1 MRFVGPLLIIIII
14 AAVILVPQIFFKVDE
29 TETAIVT
36 RFGEI
41 IGSSK
46 NNPGL
51 HLKTPFIDTVT
62 YFDKRLLVFD
72 APPDSLLTKDKKNL
86 EIDVYARGRITKPKI
101 FYATLRTEISG
112 YNRVVDIVSSELR
125 REIANDEQSEIISI
139 SREAIMNRV
148 RDAVAPKLLEFGIEL
163 IDVRIKRA
171 DFPDAVADSV
181 HNRMIAERQR
191 IANRERA
198 EGAEYDLERR
208 ANADRTA
215 VEIRTA
221 AQRDAEIIRGCAEA
235 ESIKIYALALEQDP
249 EFYSFQRSLEAY
261 KEYLKS
267 NTTII
272 GSSADLGEMFAKI
285 RIGVNDASQI
295 TQGTEKA
302 DSSSLSSTSNTEN
315 GIGPCQEVDIRRAG
329 QKLIAEKLDINN
341 DIDVKLVSIE
351 SREWKDSNMGCKID
365 SSEEPVEIQIE
376 GFLAI
381 FEYEG
386 NTYEIHTN
394 FDASLIIECV
404 K

>member
-14 AAVILVPQIFFKVDE
+14 AVFILGPQTFFKVDE

-41 IGSSK
+41 IGGSK
-46 NNPGL
+46 MSPGL
-51 HLKTPFIDTVT
+51 YMKTPFIDSVT

-86 EIDVYARGRITKPKI
+86 EIDVYARGKITDPKI
-101 FYATLRTEISG
+101 FYATLRTEVSG
-112 YNRVVDIVSSELR
+112 SNRVVDIVSSELR

-148 RDAVAPKLLEFGIEL
+148 RDAVAPKLVEFGIEL

-181 HNRMIAERQR
+181 HKRMIAERER

-215 VEIRTA
+215 IEIRTA
-221 AQRDAEIIRGCAEA
+221 AQRDAEIIKGCAEA
-235 ESIKIYALALEQDP
+235 DSIKIYAGALEEDP

-261 KEYLKS
+261 KEYLAS

-272 GSSADLGEMFAKI
+272 GSSTDLGELFAKI
-285 RIGVNDASQI
+285 RIGVNDASRI
-295 TQGTEKA
+295 DINYT
-302 DSSSLSSTSNTEN
+302 SSIIERSDTGVSSCE
-315 GIGPCQEVDIRRAG
+315 EVDVRRAG
-329 QKLIAEKLDINN
+329 QKLISEKLDINN
-341 DIDVKLVSIE
+341 DIDVKLVSIDPKQ
-351 SREWKDSNMGCKID
+351 WNDSSMGCKVD
-365 SSEEPVEIQIE
+365 SSEEPVVVKIN
-376 GFLAI
+376 GFVAF
-381 FEYEG
+381 FEYDGDTFEV
-386 NTYEIHTN
+386 HTN
-394 FDASLIIECV
+394 EDATMVVECLE
-404 K
+404 

>member
-14 AAVILVPQIFFKVDE
+14 AASILVPQTFFKVDE

-46 NNPGL
+46 MSPGL
-51 HLKTPFIDTVT
+51 YMKTPFIDSVT

-86 EIDVYARGRITKPKI
+86 EIDVYARGKITDPKI
-101 FYATLRTEISG
+101 FYATLRTEVSG

-148 RDAVAPKLLEFGIEL
+148 RDAVTPKLKEFGIEL

-181 HNRMIAERQR
+181 HKRMIAERER

-215 VEIRTA
+215 IEIRTA
-221 AQRDAEIIRGCAEA
+221 AQRDAEIIKGCAEA
-235 ESIKIYALALEQDP
+235 DSIKIYAGALEEDP

-261 KEYLKS
+261 KEYLAS

-272 GSSADLGEMFAKI
+272 GSSTDLGELFAKI
-285 RIGVNDASQI
+285 RIGVNDASRI
-295 TQGTEKA
+295 
-302 DSSSLSSTSNTEN
+302 DINYVSSNIELPATGVSSCE
-315 GIGPCQEVDIRRAG
+315 EVDVRRAG
-329 QKLIAEKLDINN
+329 QKLISEKLDINN
-341 DIDVKLVSIE
+341 DIDVKLVSI
-351 SREWKDSNMGCKID
+351 DSKQWNDSSMGCKVD
-365 SSEEPVEIQIE
+365 SSEEPVVVKIN
-376 GFLAI
+376 GFVAF
-381 FEYEG
+381 FEYDG
-386 NTYEIHTN
+386 DTFEIHTN
-394 FDASLIIECV
+394 EDATMVVECLE
-404 K
+404 

>member
-14 AAVILVPQIFFKVDE
+14 AVVILGPQTFYKVDE

-46 NNPGL
+46 SVPGL
-51 HLKTPFIDTVT
+51 HIKTPFIDSVT

-86 EIDVYARGRITKPKI
+86 EIDVYARGKIIDPKI
-101 FYATLRTEISG
+101 FYATLRTETSG

-139 SREAIMNRV
+139 SREIIMNRV
-148 RDAVAPKLLEFGIEL
+148 RDAVAPKLMEFGIEL
-163 IDVRIKRA
+163 VDVRIKRA

-181 HNRMIAERQR
+181 HKRMIAERER

-215 VEIRTA
+215 IEIRTA
-221 AQRDAEIIRGCAEA
+221 AQRDAEIIKGCAEA
-235 ESIKIYALALEQDP
+235 ESIKIYASALAQDP

-261 KEYLKS
+261 KEYLDS

-272 GSSADLGEMFAKI
+272 GSSTDLGELFAKI
-285 RIGVNDASQI
+285 RIGVNDASRI
-295 TQGTEKA
+295 DTNNIDT
-302 DSSSLSSTSNTEN
+302 SSLSDESSLEN
-315 GIGPCQEVDIRRAG
+315 DIGPCLEVNVRRAG
-329 QKLIAEKLDINN
+329 QKVISEKLDINN
-341 DIDVKLVSIE
+341 DIDIKLVGLE
-351 SREWKDSNMGCKID
+351 SKEWKDSSMGCKVD
-365 SSEEPVEIQIE
+365 SSEEVVDMKIK
-376 GFLAI
+376 GFSAL
-381 FEYEG
+381 FEYMGETFQI
-386 NTYEIHTN
+386 NTN
-394 FDASLIIECV
+394 SDATMVVECL

>member
-14 AAVILVPQIFFKVDE
+14 AVFILGPQTFFKVDE

-41 IGSSK
+41 IGESK
-46 NNPGL
+46 MSPGL
-51 HLKTPFIDTVT
+51 YMKTPFIDSVT

-86 EIDVYARGRITKPKI
+86 EIDVYARGKITDPKI
-101 FYATLRTEISG
+101 FYATLRTEVSG

-148 RDAVAPKLLEFGIEL
+148 RDAVAPKLVEFGIEL

-181 HNRMIAERQR
+181 HKRMIAERER

-215 VEIRTA
+215 IEIRTA
-221 AQRDAEIIRGCAEA
+221 AQRDAEIIKGCAEA
-235 ESIKIYALALEQDP
+235 DSIKIYAGALEEDP

-261 KEYLKS
+261 KEYLAS

-272 GSSADLGEMFAKI
+272 GSSTDLGELFAKI
-285 RIGVNDASQI
+285 RIGVNDASRI
-295 TQGTEKA
+295 
-302 DSSSLSSTSNTEN
+302 DINYVSSNIELPATGVSSCE
-315 GIGPCQEVDIRRAG
+315 EVDVRRAG
-329 QKLIAEKLDINN
+329 QKLISEKIDINN
-341 DIDVKLVSIE
+341 DIDVRLVSIE
-351 SREWKDSNMGCKID
+351 PKQWNDSSMGCKVD
-365 SSEEPVEIQIE
+365 SSEEPVVVKIN
-376 GFLAI
+376 GFVAI

-386 NTYEIHTN
+386 DTFEVHTN
-394 FDASLIIECV
+394 EDATMVVECLE
-404 K
+404 

>member
-14 AAVILVPQIFFKVDE
+14 AVFILGPQTFFKVDE

-46 NNPGL
+46 MSPGL
-51 HLKTPFIDTVT
+51 YMKTPFIDSVT

-86 EIDVYARGRITKPKI
+86 EIDVYARGKITDPKV
-101 FYATLRTEISG
+101 FYSTLRTEVSG

-148 RDAVAPKLLEFGIEL
+148 RDAVAPKLQEFGIEL
-163 IDVRIKRA
+163 VDVRIKRA

-181 HNRMIAERQR
+181 HKRMIAERER

-215 VEIRTA
+215 IEIRTA
-221 AQRDAEIIRGCAEA
+221 AQRDAEIIKGCAEA
-235 ESIKIYALALEQDP
+235 DSIKIYAGALEEDP

-261 KEYLKS
+261 KEYLAS

-272 GSSADLGEMFAKI
+272 GSSTDLGELFAKI
-285 RIGVNDASQI
+285 RIGVNDASRI
-295 TQGTEKA
+295 
-302 DSSSLSSTSNTEN
+302 DINYVSSNIELPATGVSSCE
-315 GIGPCQEVDIRRAG
+315 EVDVRRAG
-329 QKLIAEKLDINN
+329 QKLISEKLDINN
-341 DIDVKLVSIE
+341 DIDVKLVSI
-351 SREWKDSNMGCKID
+351 DSKQWNDSSMGCKVD
-365 SSEEPVEIQIE
+365 SSEEPVVVKIN
-376 GFLAI
+376 GFVAF
-381 FEYEG
+381 FEYDG
-386 NTYEIHTN
+386 DTFEIHTN
-394 FDASLIIECV
+394 EDATMVVECLE
-404 K
+404 

>member
-14 AAVILVPQIFFKVDE
+14 AVFILGPQTFFKVDE

-46 NNPGL
+46 MSPGL
-51 HLKTPFIDTVT
+51 YMKTPFIDSVT

-86 EIDVYARGRITKPKI
+86 EIDVYARGKITDPKI
-101 FYATLRTEISG
+101 FYATLRTEVSG
-112 YNRVVDIVSSELR
+112 SNRVVDIVSSELR

-139 SREAIMNRV
+139 SRETIMNRV
-148 RDAVAPKLLEFGIEL
+148 RDAVTPKLKEFGIEL

-181 HNRMIAERQR
+181 HKRMIAERER

-215 VEIRTA
+215 IEIRTA
-221 AQRDAEIIRGCAEA
+221 AQRDAEIIKGCAEA
-235 ESIKIYALALEQDP
+235 DSIKIYAGALEEDP

-261 KEYLKS
+261 KEYLAS

-272 GSSADLGEMFAKI
+272 GSSTDLGELFAKI
-285 RIGVNDASQI
+285 RIGVNDASRI
-295 TQGTEKA
+295 DINYT
-302 DSSSLSSTSNTEN
+302 SSIIVRSDTGVSSCE
-315 GIGPCQEVDIRRAG
+315 EVDVRRAG
-329 QKLIAEKLDINN
+329 QKLISEKLDINN
-341 DIDVKLVSIE
+341 DIDVKLVSIDPKQ
-351 SREWKDSNMGCKID
+351 WNDSSMGCKVD
-365 SSEEPVEIQIE
+365 SSEEPVVVKIN
-376 GFLAI
+376 GFVAF
-381 FEYEG
+381 FEYDGDTFEV
-386 NTYEIHTN
+386 HTN
-394 FDASLIIECV
+394 EDATMVVECLE
-404 K
+404 

>member
-14 AAVILVPQIFFKVDE
+14 AASILVPQTFFKVDE

-46 NNPGL
+46 MSPGL
-51 HLKTPFIDTVT
+51 YMKTPFIDSVT

-86 EIDVYARGRITKPKI
+86 EIDVYARGKITDPKI
-101 FYATLRTEISG
+101 FYATLRTEVSG

-148 RDAVAPKLLEFGIEL
+148 RDAVTPKLMEFGIQL
-163 IDVRIKRA
+163 VDVRIKRA

-181 HNRMIAERQR
+181 HKRMIAERER

-215 VEIRTA
+215 IEIRTA
-221 AQRDAEIIRGCAEA
+221 AQRDAEIIKGCAEA
-235 ESIKIYALALEQDP
+235 DSIKIYAGALEEDP

-261 KEYLKS
+261 KEYLAS

-272 GSSADLGEMFAKI
+272 GSSTDLGELFAKI
-285 RIGVNDASQI
+285 RIGVNDASRI
-295 TQGTEKA
+295 
-302 DSSSLSSTSNTEN
+302 DINYVSSNIELPATGVSSCE
-315 GIGPCQEVDIRRAG
+315 EVDVRRAG
-329 QKLIAEKLDINN
+329 QKLISEKLDINN
-341 DIDVKLVSIE
+341 DIDVKLVSIDPKQ
-351 SREWKDSNMGCKID
+351 WNDSSMGCKVD
-365 SSEEPVEIQIE
+365 SSEEPVVVKIN
-376 GFLAI
+376 GFVAF

-386 NTYEIHTN
+386 DTFEVHTN
-394 FDASLIIECV
+394 EDATMVVECLE
-404 K
+404 

>member
-14 AAVILVPQIFFKVDE
+14 AASILVPQTFFKVDE

-46 NNPGL
+46 MSPGL
-51 HLKTPFIDTVT
+51 YMKTPFIDSVT

-86 EIDVYARGRITKPKI
+86 EIDVYARGKITDPKI
-101 FYATLRTEISG
+101 FYATLRTEVSG

-148 RDAVAPKLLEFGIEL
+148 RDAVAPKLVEFGIEL

-181 HNRMIAERQR
+181 HKRMIAERER

-215 VEIRTA
+215 IEIRTA
-221 AQRDAEIIRGCAEA
+221 AQRDAEIIKGCAEA
-235 ESIKIYALALEQDP
+235 DSIKIYAGALEEDP

-261 KEYLKS
+261 KEYLAS

-272 GSSADLGEMFAKI
+272 GSSTDLGELFAKI
-285 RIGVNDASQI
+285 RIGVNDASRI
-295 TQGTEKA
+295 DINYT
-302 DSSSLSSTSNTEN
+302 SSIIDRSDTGVSSCE
-315 GIGPCQEVDIRRAG
+315 EVDVRRAG
-329 QKLIAEKLDINN
+329 QKLISEKLDINN
-341 DIDVKLVSIE
+341 DIDVKMVSIDTKQ
-351 SREWKDSNMGCKID
+351 WNDSSMGCKVD
-365 SSEEPVEIQIE
+365 SSEEPVVVKIN
-376 GFLAI
+376 GFVAF
-381 FEYEG
+381 FEYDG
-386 NTYEIHTN
+386 DTFEIHTN
-394 FDASLIIECV
+394 EDATMVVECLE
-404 K
+404 

>member
-14 AAVILVPQIFFKVDE
+14 AVFILGPQTFFEVDE

-41 IGSSK
+41 IGGSK
-46 NNPGL
+46 MSPGL
-51 HLKTPFIDTVT
+51 YMKTPFIDSVT

-86 EIDVYARGRITKPKI
+86 EIDVYARGKITDPKI
-101 FYATLRTEISG
+101 FYATLRTEVSG

-148 RDAVAPKLLEFGIEL
+148 RDAVAPKLDEFGIEL

-181 HNRMIAERQR
+181 HKRMIAERER

-215 VEIRTA
+215 IEIRTA
-221 AQRDAEIIRGCAEA
+221 AQRDAEIIKGCAEA
-235 ESIKIYALALEQDP
+235 DSIKIYAGALEEDP

-261 KEYLKS
+261 KEYLAS

-272 GSSADLGEMFAKI
+272 GSSTDLGELFAKI
-285 RIGVNDASQI
+285 RIGVNDASRI
-295 TQGTEKA
+295 DTDYT
-302 DSSSLSSTSNTEN
+302 SSIIERPDTGVSSCE
-315 GIGPCQEVDIRRAG
+315 EVDVRRAG
-329 QKLIAEKLDINN
+329 QKLISEKLDINN
-341 DIDVKLVSIE
+341 DIGVKLVSIDPKQ
-351 SREWKDSNMGCKID
+351 WNDSSMGCKVD
-365 SSEEPVEIQIE
+365 SSEEPVVVKIN
-376 GFLAI
+376 GFVAF
-381 FEYEG
+381 FEYDG
-386 NTYEIHTN
+386 DTFEIHTN
-394 FDASLIIECV
+394 EDATMVVECLE
-404 K
+404 

>member
-14 AAVILVPQIFFKVDE
+14 AASILVPQTFFKVDE

-46 NNPGL
+46 MSPGL
-51 HLKTPFIDTVT
+51 YMKTPFIDSVT

-86 EIDVYARGRITKPKI
+86 EIDVYARGKITDPKV
-101 FYATLRTEISG
+101 FYATLRTEVSG

-148 RDAVAPKLLEFGIEL
+148 RDAVTPKLKEFGIEL

-181 HNRMIAERQR
+181 HKRMIAERER

-215 VEIRTA
+215 IEIRTA
-221 AQRDAEIIRGCAEA
+221 AQRDAEIIKGCAEA
-235 ESIKIYALALEQDP
+235 DSIKIYAGALEEDP

-261 KEYLKS
+261 KEYLAS

-272 GSSADLGEMFAKI
+272 GSSTDLGELFAKI
-285 RIGVNDASQI
+285 RIGVNDASRI
-295 TQGTEKA
+295 
-302 DSSSLSSTSNTEN
+302 DINYNSSIIERPDTGVSSCE
-315 GIGPCQEVDIRRAG
+315 EVDVRRAG
-329 QKLIAEKLDINN
+329 QKLISEKLDINN
-341 DIDVKLVSIE
+341 DIDVKLVSIDTKQ
-351 SREWKDSNMGCKID
+351 WNDSSMGCKVD
-365 SSEEPVEIQIE
+365 SSEEPVVVKIN
-376 GFLAI
+376 GFVAF

-386 NTYEIHTN
+386 DTFEVHTN
-394 FDASLIIECV
+394 EDATMVVECLE
-404 K
+404 

>member
-14 AAVILVPQIFFKVDE
+14 AVFILGPQTFFKVDE

-46 NNPGL
+46 MSPGL
-51 HLKTPFIDTVT
+51 YMKTPFIDSVT

-86 EIDVYARGRITKPKI
+86 EIDVYARGKITNPKV
-101 FYATLRTEISG
+101 FYSTLRTEVSG

-148 RDAVAPKLLEFGIEL
+148 RDAVVPKLQEFGIEL

-181 HNRMIAERQR
+181 HKRMIAERER

-215 VEIRTA
+215 IEIRTA
-221 AQRDAEIIRGCAEA
+221 AQRDAEIIKGCAEA
-235 ESIKIYALALEQDP
+235 DSIKIYAGALEEDP

-261 KEYLKS
+261 KEYLAS

-272 GSSADLGEMFAKI
+272 GSSTDLGELFAKI
-285 RIGVNDASQI
+285 RIGVNDASRI
-295 TQGTEKA
+295 DINYT
-302 DSSSLSSTSNTEN
+302 SSIIDRSDTGVSSCE
-315 GIGPCQEVDIRRAG
+315 EVDVRRAG
-329 QKLIAEKLDINN
+329 QKLISEKLDINN
-341 DIDVKLVSIE
+341 DIDVKLVSIDTKQ
-351 SREWKDSNMGCKID
+351 WNDSTMGCKVD
-365 SSEEPVEIQIE
+365 SSEEPVVVKIN
-376 GFLAI
+376 GFVAF
-381 FEYEG
+381 FEYDG
-386 NTYEIHTN
+386 DTFEIHTN
-394 FDASLIIECV
+394 EDATMVVECLE
-404 K
+404 

>member
-14 AAVILVPQIFFKVDE
+14 AVFILGPQTFFKVDE

-41 IGSSK
+41 IGESK
-46 NNPGL
+46 MSPGL
-51 HLKTPFIDTVT
+51 YMKTPFIDSVT

-86 EIDVYARGRITKPKI
+86 EIDVYARGKITDPKV

-148 RDAVAPKLLEFGIEL
+148 RDAVAPKLVEFGIEL

-181 HNRMIAERQR
+181 HKRMIAERER

-215 VEIRTA
+215 IEIRTA
-221 AQRDAEIIRGCAEA
+221 AQRDAEIIKGCAEA
-235 ESIKIYALALEQDP
+235 DSIKIYAGALEEDP

-261 KEYLKS
+261 KEYLAS

-272 GSSADLGEMFAKI
+272 GSSTDLGELFAKI
-285 RIGVNDASQI
+285 RIGVNDASRI
-295 TQGTEKA
+295 
-302 DSSSLSSTSNTEN
+302 DMNYVSSNIELPATGVSSCE
-315 GIGPCQEVDIRRAG
+315 EVDVRRAG
-329 QKLIAEKLDINN
+329 QKLISEKLDINN
-341 DIDVKLVSIE
+341 DIDVQMVSIGPKQ
-351 SREWKDSNMGCKID
+351 WNDSSMGCKVD
-365 SSEEPVEIQIE
+365 SSEEPVVVKIN
-376 GFLAI
+376 GFVAF
-381 FEYEG
+381 FEYDG
-386 NTYEIHTN
+386 DTFEIHTN
-394 FDASLIIECV
+394 EDATMVVECLE
-404 K
+404 

>member
-14 AAVILVPQIFFKVDE
+14 AASILVPQTFFKVDE

-46 NNPGL
+46 MSPGL
-51 HLKTPFIDTVT
+51 YMKTPFIDSVT

-86 EIDVYARGRITKPKI
+86 EIDVYARGKITDPKV
-101 FYATLRTEISG
+101 FYATLRTEVSG

-148 RDAVAPKLLEFGIEL
+148 RDAVTPKLKEFGIEL

-181 HNRMIAERQR
+181 HKRMIAERER

-215 VEIRTA
+215 IEIRTA
-221 AQRDAEIIRGCAEA
+221 AQRDAEIIKGCAEA
-235 ESIKIYALALEQDP
+235 DSIKIYAGALEEDP

-261 KEYLKS
+261 KEYLAS

-272 GSSADLGEMFAKI
+272 GSSTDLGELFAKI
-285 RIGVNDASQI
+285 RIGVNDASRI
-295 TQGTEKA
+295 DINYT
-302 DSSSLSSTSNTEN
+302 SSIIERPDTGVSSCE
-315 GIGPCQEVDIRRAG
+315 EVDVRRAG
-329 QKLIAEKLDINN
+329 QKLISEKLDINN
-341 DIDVKLVSIE
+341 DIDVKLVSI
-351 SREWKDSNMGCKID
+351 DSKQWNDSSMGCKVD
-365 SSEEPVEIQIE
+365 SSEEPVVVKIN
-376 GFLAI
+376 GFVAF
-381 FEYEG
+381 FEYDGDTFEV
-386 NTYEIHTN
+386 HTN
-394 FDASLIIECV
+394 EDATMVVECLE
-404 K
+404 

>member
-14 AAVILVPQIFFKVDE
+14 AVFILGPQTFFKVDE

-46 NNPGL
+46 MSPGL
-51 HLKTPFIDTVT
+51 YMKTPFIDSVT

-86 EIDVYARGRITKPKI
+86 EIDVYARGKITNPKV
-101 FYATLRTEISG
+101 FYSTLRTEVSG

-148 RDAVAPKLLEFGIEL
+148 RDAVAPKLQEFGIEL
-163 IDVRIKRA
+163 VDVRIKRA

-181 HNRMIAERQR
+181 HKRMIAERER

-215 VEIRTA
+215 IEIRTA
-221 AQRDAEIIRGCAEA
+221 AQRDAEIIKGCAEA
-235 ESIKIYALALEQDP
+235 DSIKIYAGALEEDP

-261 KEYLKS
+261 KEYLAS

-272 GSSADLGEMFAKI
+272 GSSTDLGELFAKI
-285 RIGVNDASQI
+285 RIGVNDASRI
-295 TQGTEKA
+295 
-302 DSSSLSSTSNTEN
+302 DINYNSSIIERPDTGVSSCE
-315 GIGPCQEVDIRRAG
+315 EVDVRRAG
-329 QKLIAEKLDINN
+329 QKLISEKLDINN
-341 DIDVKLVSIE
+341 DIDVKLVSI
-351 SREWKDSNMGCKID
+351 DSKQWNDSSMGCKVD
-365 SSEEPVEIQIE
+365 SSEEPVVVKIN
-376 GFLAI
+376 GFVAF
-381 FEYEG
+381 FEYDG
-386 NTYEIHTN
+386 DTFEIHTN
-394 FDASLIIECV
+394 EDATMVVECLE
-404 K
+404 

>member
-14 AAVILVPQIFFKVDE
+14 AVFILGPQTFFKVDE

-46 NNPGL
+46 MSPGL
-51 HLKTPFIDTVT
+51 YMKTPFIDSVT

-86 EIDVYARGRITKPKI
+86 EIDVYARGKITNPKV
-101 FYATLRTEISG
+101 FYSTLRTEASG

-148 RDAVAPKLLEFGIEL
+148 RDAVAPKLVEFGIEL

-181 HNRMIAERQR
+181 HKRMIAERER

-215 VEIRTA
+215 IEIRTA
-221 AQRDAEIIRGCAEA
+221 AQRDAEIIKGCAEA
-235 ESIKIYALALEQDP
+235 DSIKIYAGALEEDP

-261 KEYLKS
+261 KEYLAS

-272 GSSADLGEMFAKI
+272 GSSTDLGELFAKI
-285 RIGVNDASQI
+285 RIGVNDASRI
-295 TQGTEKA
+295 
-302 DSSSLSSTSNTEN
+302 DINYVSSNIELPATGVSSCE
-315 GIGPCQEVDIRRAG
+315 EVDVRRAG
-329 QKLIAEKLDINN
+329 QKLISEKLDINN
-341 DIDVKLVSIE
+341 DIDVKMVSI
-351 SREWKDSNMGCKID
+351 DSKQWNDSSMGCKVD
-365 SSEEPVEIQIE
+365 SSEEPVVVKIN
-376 GFLAI
+376 GFVAI
-381 FEYEG
+381 FEYAG
-386 NTYEIHTN
+386 DTFEIHTN
-394 FDASLIIECV
+394 EDATMVVECLE
-404 K
+404 

>member
-14 AAVILVPQIFFKVDE
+14 AVFILSPQTFFKVDE

-41 IGSSK
+41 IGESK
-46 NNPGL
+46 MSPGL
-51 HLKTPFIDTVT
+51 YMKVPFIDSVT

-86 EIDVYARGRITKPKI
+86 EIDVYARGKITDPKV
-101 FYATLRTEISG
+101 FYSTLRTEISG

-148 RDAVAPKLLEFGIEL
+148 RDAVTPKLKEFGIEL

-181 HNRMIAERQR
+181 HKRMIAERER

-215 VEIRTA
+215 IEIRTA
-221 AQRDAEIIRGCAEA
+221 AQRDAEIIKGCAEA
-235 ESIKIYALALEQDP
+235 DSIKIYAGALEEDP

-261 KEYLKS
+261 KEYLAS

-272 GSSADLGEMFAKI
+272 GSSTDLGELFAKI
-285 RIGVNDASQI
+285 RIGVNDASRI
-295 TQGTEKA
+295 
-302 DSSSLSSTSNTEN
+302 DINYNSSIIERPDTGVSSCE
-315 GIGPCQEVDIRRAG
+315 EVDVRRAG
-329 QKLIAEKLDINN
+329 QKLISEKLDINN
-341 DIDVKLVSIE
+341 DIDVKLVSIDTKQ
-351 SREWKDSNMGCKID
+351 WNDSSMGCKVD
-365 SSEEPVEIQIE
+365 SSEEPVVVKIN
-376 GFLAI
+376 GFVAF
-381 FEYEG
+381 FEYDG
-386 NTYEIHTN
+386 DTFEIHTN
-394 FDASLIIECV
+394 EDATMVVECLE
-404 K
+404 

>member
-14 AAVILVPQIFFKVDE
+14 AVFILGPQTFFKVDE

-46 NNPGL
+46 MSPGL
-51 HLKTPFIDTVT
+51 YMKTPFIDSVT

-86 EIDVYARGRITKPKI
+86 EIDVYARGKITNPKV
-101 FYATLRTEISG
+101 FYATLRTEVSG

-148 RDAVAPKLLEFGIEL
+148 RDAVIPKLEEFGIEL

-181 HNRMIAERQR
+181 HKRMIAERER

-215 VEIRTA
+215 IEIRTA
-221 AQRDAEIIRGCAEA
+221 AQRDAEIIKGCAEA
-235 ESIKIYALALEQDP
+235 DSIKIYAGALEEDP

-261 KEYLKS
+261 KEYLAS

-272 GSSADLGEMFAKI
+272 GSSTDLGELFAKI
-285 RIGVNDASQI
+285 RIGVNDASRI
-295 TQGTEKA
+295 
-302 DSSSLSSTSNTEN
+302 DINYVSSNIELPATGVSSCE
-315 GIGPCQEVDIRRAG
+315 EVDVRRAG
-329 QKLIAEKLDINN
+329 QKLISEKLDINN
-341 DIDVKLVSIE
+341 DIDVKLVSIDPKQ
-351 SREWKDSNMGCKID
+351 WNDSSMGCKVD
-365 SSEEPVEIQIE
+365 SSEEPVVVKIN
-376 GFLAI
+376 GFVAF

-386 NTYEIHTN
+386 DTFEVHTN
-394 FDASLIIECV
+394 EDATMVVECLE
-404 K
+404 

>member
-14 AAVILVPQIFFKVDE
+14 AVFILGPQTFFKVDE

-41 IGSSK
+41 IGESK
-46 NNPGL
+46 MSPGL
-51 HLKTPFIDTVT
+51 YMKTPFIDSVT

-86 EIDVYARGRITKPKI
+86 EIDVYARGKITDPKV
-101 FYATLRTEISG
+101 FYATLRTEVSG

-148 RDAVAPKLLEFGIEL
+148 RDAVTPKLKEFGIEL

-181 HNRMIAERQR
+181 HKRMIAERER

-215 VEIRTA
+215 IEIRTA
-221 AQRDAEIIRGCAEA
+221 AQRDAEIIKGCAEA
-235 ESIKIYALALEQDP
+235 DSIKIYAGALEEDP

-261 KEYLKS
+261 KEYLAS

-272 GSSADLGEMFAKI
+272 GSSTDLGELFAKI
-285 RIGVNDASQI
+285 RIGVNDASRI
-295 TQGTEKA
+295 DTDYT
-302 DSSSLSSTSNTEN
+302 SSIIERPDTGVSSCE
-315 GIGPCQEVDIRRAG
+315 EVDVRRAG
-329 QKLIAEKLDINN
+329 QKLISEKIDINN
-341 DIDVKLVSIE
+341 DIDVQLVSID
-351 SREWKDSNMGCKID
+351 RQQWNDSSMGCKVD
-365 SSEEPVEIQIE
+365 SSEEPVVVKIN
-376 GFLAI
+376 GFVAI
-381 FEYEG
+381 FEYAG
-386 NTYEIHTN
+386 DTFEIHTN
-394 FDASLIIECV
+394 EDATMVVECLE
-404 K
+404 

>member
-14 AAVILVPQIFFKVDE
+14 AVFILGPQTFFKVDE

-46 NNPGL
+46 MSPGL
-51 HLKTPFIDTVT
+51 YMKTPFIDSVT

-86 EIDVYARGRITKPKI
+86 EIDVYARGKITDPKV
-101 FYATLRTEISG
+101 FYATLRTEVSG

-148 RDAVAPKLLEFGIEL
+148 RDAVAPKLVEFGIEL

-181 HNRMIAERQR
+181 HKRMIAERER

-215 VEIRTA
+215 IEIRTA
-221 AQRDAEIIRGCAEA
+221 AQRDAEIIKGCAEA
-235 ESIKIYALALEQDP
+235 DSIKIYAGALEEDP

-261 KEYLKS
+261 KEYLAS

-272 GSSADLGEMFAKI
+272 GSSTDLGELFAKI
-285 RIGVNDASQI
+285 RIGVNDASRI
-295 TQGTEKA
+295 
-302 DSSSLSSTSNTEN
+302 DINYNSSIIERPDTGVSSCE
-315 GIGPCQEVDIRRAG
+315 EVDVRRAG
-329 QKLIAEKLDINN
+329 QKLISEKIDINN
-341 DIDVKLVSIE
+341 DIDVQLVSID
-351 SREWKDSNMGCKID
+351 RKQWNDSSMGCKVD
-365 SSEEPVEIQIE
+365 SSEEPVVVKIN
-376 GFLAI
+376 GFVAF
-381 FEYEG
+381 FEYDGDTFEV
-386 NTYEIHTN
+386 HTN
-394 FDASLIIECV
+394 EDATMVVECLE
-404 K
+404 

>member
-14 AAVILVPQIFFKVDE
+14 AVFILGPQTFFKVDE

-46 NNPGL
+46 MSPGL
-51 HLKTPFIDTVT
+51 YMKTPFIDSVT

-86 EIDVYARGRITKPKI
+86 EIDVYARGKITDPKV
-101 FYATLRTEISG
+101 FYSTLRTEVSG

-148 RDAVAPKLLEFGIEL
+148 RDAVAPKLQEFGIEL
-163 IDVRIKRA
+163 VDVRIKRA

-181 HNRMIAERQR
+181 HKRMIAERER

-215 VEIRTA
+215 IEIRTA
-221 AQRDAEIIRGCAEA
+221 AQRDAEIIKGCAEA
-235 ESIKIYALALEQDP
+235 DSIKIYAGALEEDP

-261 KEYLKS
+261 KEYLAS

-272 GSSADLGEMFAKI
+272 GSSTDLGELFAKI
-285 RIGVNDASQI
+285 RIGVNDASRI
-295 TQGTEKA
+295 
-302 DSSSLSSTSNTEN
+302 DINYVSSNIELPATGVSSCE
-315 GIGPCQEVDIRRAG
+315 EVDVRRAG
-329 QKLIAEKLDINN
+329 QKLISEKLDINN
-341 DIDVKLVSIE
+341 DIDVKLVSI
-351 SREWKDSNMGCKID
+351 DSKQWNDSSMGCKVD
-365 SSEEPVEIQIE
+365 SSEEPVVVKIN
-376 GFLAI
+376 GFVAF
-381 FEYEG
+381 FEYDGDTFEV
-386 NTYEIHTN
+386 HTN
-394 FDASLIIECV
+394 EDATMVVECLE
-404 K
+404 

>member
-14 AAVILVPQIFFKVDE
+14 AASILVPQTFFKVDE

-46 NNPGL
+46 MSPGL
-51 HLKTPFIDTVT
+51 YMKTPFIDSVT

-72 APPDSLLTKDKKNL
+72 SPPDSLLTKDKKNL
-86 EIDVYARGRITKPKI
+86 EIDVYARGKITDPKI
-101 FYATLRTEISG
+101 FYATLRTEVSG

-148 RDAVAPKLLEFGIEL
+148 RDAVAPKLMEFGIEL
-163 IDVRIKRA
+163 VDVRIKRA

-181 HNRMIAERQR
+181 HKRMIAERER

-215 VEIRTA
+215 IEIRTA
-221 AQRDAEIIRGCAEA
+221 AQRDAEIIKGCAEA
-235 ESIKIYALALEQDP
+235 DSIKIYAGALEEDP

-261 KEYLKS
+261 KEYLAS

-272 GSSADLGEMFAKI
+272 GSSTDLGELFAKI
-285 RIGVNDASQI
+285 RIGVNDASRI
-295 TQGTEKA
+295 DINYT
-302 DSSSLSSTSNTEN
+302 SSIIDRSDTGVSSCE
-315 GIGPCQEVDIRRAG
+315 EVDVRRAG
-329 QKLIAEKLDINN
+329 QKLISEKLDINN
-341 DIDVKLVSIE
+341 DIDVKLVSI
-351 SREWKDSNMGCKID
+351 DSKQWNDSSMGCKVD
-365 SSEEPVEIQIE
+365 SSEEPVVVKIN
-376 GFLAI
+376 GFVAI
-381 FEYEG
+381 FEYAG
-386 NTYEIHTN
+386 DTFEIHTN
-394 FDASLIIECV
+394 EDATMVVECLE
-404 K
+404 

>member
-14 AAVILVPQIFFKVDE
+14 AVFILGPQTFFKVDE

-41 IGSSK
+41 IGESK
-46 NNPGL
+46 MSPGL
-51 HLKTPFIDTVT
+51 YMKTPFIDSVT

-86 EIDVYARGRITKPKI
+86 EIDVYARGKITNPKV
-101 FYATLRTEISG
+101 FYSTLRTEVSG

-148 RDAVAPKLLEFGIEL
+148 RDAVIPKLKEFGIEL

-181 HNRMIAERQR
+181 HKRMIAERER

-215 VEIRTA
+215 IEIRTA
-221 AQRDAEIIRGCAEA
+221 AQRDAEIIKGCAEA
-235 ESIKIYALALEQDP
+235 DSIKIYAGALEEDP

-261 KEYLKS
+261 KEYLAS

-272 GSSADLGEMFAKI
+272 GSSTDLGELFAKI
-285 RIGVNDASQI
+285 RIGVNDASRI
-295 TQGTEKA
+295 
-302 DSSSLSSTSNTEN
+302 DINYVSSNIELPATGVSSCE
-315 GIGPCQEVDIRRAG
+315 EVDVRRAG
-329 QKLIAEKLDINN
+329 QKLISEKLDINN
-341 DIDVKLVSIE
+341 DIDVKLVSIDPKQ
-351 SREWKDSNMGCKID
+351 WNDSSMGCKVD
-365 SSEEPVEIQIE
+365 SSEEPVVVKIN
-376 GFLAI
+376 GFVAI

-386 NTYEIHTN
+386 DTFEIHTN
-394 FDASLIIECV
+394 EDATMVVECLE
-404 K
+404 

>member
-14 AAVILVPQIFFKVDE
+14 AVFILGPQTFFKVDE

-46 NNPGL
+46 MSPGL
-51 HLKTPFIDTVT
+51 YMKTPFIDSVT

-86 EIDVYARGRITKPKI
+86 EIDVYARGKITDPKI
-101 FYATLRTEISG
+101 FYATLRTEVSG

-148 RDAVAPKLLEFGIEL
+148 RDAVAPKLVEFGIEL

-181 HNRMIAERQR
+181 HKRMIAERER

-215 VEIRTA
+215 IEIRTA
-221 AQRDAEIIRGCAEA
+221 AQRDAEIIKGCAEA
-235 ESIKIYALALEQDP
+235 DSIKIYAGALEEDP

-261 KEYLKS
+261 KEYLAS

-272 GSSADLGEMFAKI
+272 GSSTDLGELFAKI
-285 RIGVNDASQI
+285 RIGVNDASRI
-295 TQGTEKA
+295 DINYT
-302 DSSSLSSTSNTEN
+302 SSIIDRSDTGVSSCE
-315 GIGPCQEVDIRRAG
+315 EVDVRRAG
-329 QKLIAEKLDINN
+329 QKLISEKLDINN
-341 DIDVKLVSIE
+341 DIDVKLVSI
-351 SREWKDSNMGCKID
+351 DSKQWNDSSMGCKVD
-365 SSEEPVEIQIE
+365 SSEEPVVVKIN
-376 GFLAI
+376 GFVAF
-381 FEYEG
+381 FEYQGDTFEV
-386 NTYEIHTN
+386 HTN
-394 FDASLIIECV
+394 EDATMVVECLE
-404 K
+404 

>member
-14 AAVILVPQIFFKVDE
+14 AVFILGPQTFFKVDE

-46 NNPGL
+46 MSPGL
-51 HLKTPFIDTVT
+51 YMKTPFIDSVT

-72 APPDSLLTKDKKNL
+72 APPDSLLTKGKKNL
-86 EIDVYARGRITKPKI
+86 EIDVYARGKITDPKV
-101 FYATLRTEISG
+101 FYATLRTEASG

-148 RDAVAPKLLEFGIEL
+148 RDAVVPKLQEFGIEL

-181 HNRMIAERQR
+181 HKRMIAERER

-215 VEIRTA
+215 IEIRTA
-221 AQRDAEIIRGCAEA
+221 AQRDAEIIKGCAEA
-235 ESIKIYALALEQDP
+235 DSIKIYAGALEEDP

-261 KEYLKS
+261 KEYLAS

-272 GSSADLGEMFAKI
+272 GSSTDLGELFAKI
-285 RIGVNDASQI
+285 RIGVNDASRI
-295 TQGTEKA
+295 DINYT
-302 DSSSLSSTSNTEN
+302 SSIIDRPDTGVSSCE
-315 GIGPCQEVDIRRAG
+315 EVDVRRAG
-329 QKLIAEKLDINN
+329 QKLISEKLDINN
-341 DIDVKLVSIE
+341 DIDVKLVSI
-351 SREWKDSNMGCKID
+351 DSKQWNDSSMGCKVD
-365 SSEEPVEIQIE
+365 SSEEPVVVKIN
-376 GFLAI
+376 GFVAF
-381 FEYEG
+381 FEYDGDTFEV
-386 NTYEIHTN
+386 HTN
-394 FDASLIIECV
+394 EDATMVVECLE
-404 K
+404 

>member
-1 MRFVGPLLIIIII
+1 MRFIGPLLIIIII
-14 AAVILVPQIFFKVDE
+14 AVVILGPQTFYKVDE

-46 NNPGL
+46 NVPGL
-51 HLKTPFIDTVT
+51 HIKTPFIDSVT

-86 EIDVYARGRITKPKI
+86 EIDVYARGKIIDPKV
-101 FYATLRTEISG
+101 FYATLRTETSG

-139 SREAIMNRV
+139 SRETIMNRV

-163 IDVRIKRA
+163 VDVRIKRA

-181 HNRMIAERQR
+181 HKRMIAERER

-215 VEIRTA
+215 IEIRTA

-235 ESIKIYALALEQDP
+235 ESIKIYAGALSEDP

-261 KEYLKS
+261 KEYLDS

-272 GSSADLGEMFAKI
+272 GSSADLGELFAKI
-285 RIGVNDASQI
+285 RIGVDDASRI
-295 TQGTEKA
+295 DTNNINT
-302 DSSSLSSTSNTEN
+302 SSLSYKSSLEN
-315 GIGPCQEVDIRRAG
+315 DIGPCEEVNVRRAG
-329 QKLIAEKLDINN
+329 QKLISEKLNINN
-341 DIDVKLVSIE
+341 DIDVKLVGIE
-351 SREWKDSNMGCKID
+351 SKEWEDSSMGCKVD
-365 SSEEPVEIQIE
+365 SSEEAVDMQIK
-376 GFLAI
+376 GFLAL

-386 NTYEIHTN
+386 DTFEVHTN
-394 FDASLIIECV
+394 LDGTMVVECTN
-404 K
+404 

>member
-14 AAVILVPQIFFKVDE
+14 AVFILGPQTFFKVDE

-41 IGSSK
+41 IGESK
-46 NNPGL
+46 MSPGL
-51 HLKTPFIDTVT
+51 YMKTPFIDSVT

-86 EIDVYARGRITKPKI
+86 EIDVYARGKITNPKV
-101 FYATLRTEISG
+101 FYSTLRTEVSG

-148 RDAVAPKLLEFGIEL
+148 RDAVIPKLEEFGIEL

-181 HNRMIAERQR
+181 HKRMIAERER

-215 VEIRTA
+215 IEIRTA
-221 AQRDAEIIRGCAEA
+221 AQRDAEIIKGCAEA
-235 ESIKIYALALEQDP
+235 DSIKIYAGALEEDP

-261 KEYLKS
+261 KEYLAS

-272 GSSADLGEMFAKI
+272 GSSTDLGELFAKI
-285 RIGVNDASQI
+285 RIGVNDASRI
-295 TQGTEKA
+295 
-302 DSSSLSSTSNTEN
+302 DINYVSSNIELPATGVSSCE
-315 GIGPCQEVDIRRAG
+315 EVDVRRAG
-329 QKLIAEKLDINN
+329 QKLISEKLDINN
-341 DIDVKLVSIE
+341 DIDVKLVSIDPKQ
-351 SREWKDSNMGCKID
+351 WNDSSMGCKVD
-365 SSEEPVEIQIE
+365 SSEEPVVVKIN
-376 GFLAI
+376 GFVAI

-386 NTYEIHTN
+386 DTFEIHTN
-394 FDASLIIECV
+394 EDATMVVECLE
-404 K
+404 

>member
-14 AAVILVPQIFFKVDE
+14 AVFILGPQTFFKVDE

-46 NNPGL
+46 MSPGL
-51 HLKTPFIDTVT
+51 YMKTPFIDSVT

-86 EIDVYARGRITKPKI
+86 EIDVYARGKITNPKV
-101 FYATLRTEISG
+101 FYSTLRTEVSG

-148 RDAVAPKLLEFGIEL
+148 RDAVAPKLQEFGIEL

-181 HNRMIAERQR
+181 HKRMIAERER

-215 VEIRTA
+215 IEIRTA
-221 AQRDAEIIRGCAEA
+221 AQRDAEIIKGCAEA
-235 ESIKIYALALEQDP
+235 DSIKIYAGALEEDP

-261 KEYLKS
+261 KEYLAS

-272 GSSADLGEMFAKI
+272 GSSTDLGELFAKI
-285 RIGVNDASQI
+285 RIGVNDASRI
-295 TQGTEKA
+295 DINYT
-302 DSSSLSSTSNTEN
+302 SSIIDRSDTGVSSCE
-315 GIGPCQEVDIRRAG
+315 EVDVRRAG
-329 QKLIAEKLDINN
+329 QKLISEKLDINN
-341 DIDVKLVSIE
+341 DIDVKLVSI
-351 SREWKDSNMGCKID
+351 DSKQWNDSSMGCKVD
-365 SSEEPVEIQIE
+365 SSEEPVVVKIN
-376 GFLAI
+376 GFVAF
-381 FEYEG
+381 FEYDG
-386 NTYEIHTN
+386 DTFEIHTN
-394 FDASLIIECV
+394 EDATMVVECLE
-404 K
+404 

>member
-14 AAVILVPQIFFKVDE
+14 AVFILGPQTFFKVDE

-46 NNPGL
+46 MSPGL
-51 HLKTPFIDTVT
+51 YMKTPFIDSVT

-86 EIDVYARGRITKPKI
+86 EIDVYARGKITDPKV
-101 FYATLRTEISG
+101 FYSTLRTEASG

-148 RDAVAPKLLEFGIEL
+148 RDAVVPKLQEFGIEL

-181 HNRMIAERQR
+181 HKRMIAERER

-215 VEIRTA
+215 IEIRTA
-221 AQRDAEIIRGCAEA
+221 AQRDAEIIKGCAEA
-235 ESIKIYALALEQDP
+235 DSIKIYAGALEEDP

-261 KEYLKS
+261 KEYLAS

-272 GSSADLGEMFAKI
+272 GSSTDLGELFAKI
-285 RIGVNDASQI
+285 RIGVNDASRI
-295 TQGTEKA
+295 DINYT
-302 DSSSLSSTSNTEN
+302 SSIIERSDTGVSSCE
-315 GIGPCQEVDIRRAG
+315 EVDVRRAG
-329 QKLIAEKLDINN
+329 QKLISEKLDINN
-341 DIDVKLVSIE
+341 DIDVKLVSIDPKQ
-351 SREWKDSNMGCKID
+351 WNDSSMGCKVD
-365 SSEEPVEIQIE
+365 SAEEPVVVKIN
-376 GFLAI
+376 GFVAF
-381 FEYEG
+381 FEYGGDTFEV
-386 NTYEIHTN
+386 HTN
-394 FDASLIIECV
+394 EDATMVVECLE
-404 K
+404 

>member
-14 AAVILVPQIFFKVDE
+14 AVFILGPQTFFKVDE

-46 NNPGL
+46 MSPGL
-51 HLKTPFIDTVT
+51 YMKTPFIDSVT

-86 EIDVYARGRITKPKI
+86 EIDVYARGKITDPKI
-101 FYATLRTEISG
+101 FYATLRTEVSG

-148 RDAVAPKLLEFGIEL
+148 RDAVAPKLQEFGIE
-163 IDVRIKRA
+163 IVDVRIKRA

-181 HNRMIAERQR
+181 HKRMIAERER

-215 VEIRTA
+215 IEIRTA
-221 AQRDAEIIRGCAEA
+221 AQRDAEIIKGCAEA
-235 ESIKIYALALEQDP
+235 DSIKIYAGALEEDP

-261 KEYLKS
+261 KEYLAS

-272 GSSADLGEMFAKI
+272 GSSTDLGELFAKI
-285 RIGVNDASQI
+285 RIGVNDASRI
-295 TQGTEKA
+295 DTDYT
-302 DSSSLSSTSNTEN
+302 SSIIERPDTGVSSCE
-315 GIGPCQEVDIRRAG
+315 EVDVRRAG
-329 QKLIAEKLDINN
+329 QKLISEKLDINN
-341 DIDVKLVSIE
+341 DIDVKLVSI
-351 SREWKDSNMGCKID
+351 DSKQWNHSSMGCKVD
-365 SSEEPVEIQIE
+365 SSEEPVVVKIN
-376 GFLAI
+376 GFVAF
-381 FEYEG
+381 FEYDGDTFEV
-386 NTYEIHTN
+386 HTN
-394 FDASLIIECV
+394 EDGTMAVECLE
-404 K
+404 

>member
-14 AAVILVPQIFFKVDE
+14 AVFILGPQTFFKVDE

-46 NNPGL
+46 MSPGL
-51 HLKTPFIDTVT
+51 YMKTPFIDSVT

-72 APPDSLLTKDKKNL
+72 APPDSLFTKDKKNL
-86 EIDVYARGRITKPKI
+86 EIDVYARGKITDPKI
-101 FYATLRTEISG
+101 FYATLRTEVSG

-148 RDAVAPKLLEFGIEL
+148 RDAVTPKLMEFGIQL
-163 IDVRIKRA
+163 VDVRIKRA

-181 HNRMIAERQR
+181 HKRMIAERER

-215 VEIRTA
+215 IEIRTA
-221 AQRDAEIIRGCAEA
+221 AQRDAEIIKGCAEA
-235 ESIKIYALALEQDP
+235 DSIKIYAGALEEDP

-261 KEYLKS
+261 KEYLAS

-272 GSSADLGEMFAKI
+272 GSSTDLGELFAKI
-285 RIGVNDASQI
+285 RIGVNDASRI
-295 TQGTEKA
+295 DINYT
-302 DSSSLSSTSNTEN
+302 SSIIDRSDTGVSSCE
-315 GIGPCQEVDIRRAG
+315 EVDVRRAG
-329 QKLIAEKLDINN
+329 QKLISEKIDINN
-341 DIDVKLVSIE
+341 DIDVQLVSID
-351 SREWKDSNMGCKID
+351 RQQWNDSSMGCKVD
-365 SSEEPVEIQIE
+365 SSEEPVVVKIN
-376 GFLAI
+376 GFVAF
-381 FEYEG
+381 FEYDG
-386 NTYEIHTN
+386 DTFEIHTN
-394 FDASLIIECV
+394 EDATMVVECLE
-404 K
+404 

>member
-14 AAVILVPQIFFKVDE
+14 AVFILGPQTFFKVDE

-46 NNPGL
+46 MSPGL
-51 HLKTPFIDTVT
+51 YMKTPFIDSVT

-86 EIDVYARGRITKPKI
+86 EIDVYARGKITNPKV
-101 FYATLRTEISG
+101 FYATLRTEVSG

-148 RDAVAPKLLEFGIEL
+148 RDAVTPKLKEFGIEL

-181 HNRMIAERQR
+181 HKRMIAERER

-215 VEIRTA
+215 IEIRTA
-221 AQRDAEIIRGCAEA
+221 AQRDAEIIKGCAEA
-235 ESIKIYALALEQDP
+235 DSIKIYAGALEEDP

-261 KEYLKS
+261 KEYLAS

-272 GSSADLGEMFAKI
+272 GSSTDLGELFAKI
-285 RIGVNDASQI
+285 RIGVNDASRI
-295 TQGTEKA
+295 DINYT
-302 DSSSLSSTSNTEN
+302 SSIIERSDTGVSSCE
-315 GIGPCQEVDIRRAG
+315 EVDVRRAG
-329 QKLIAEKLDINN
+329 QKLISEKLDINN
-341 DIDVKLVSIE
+341 DIDVKLVSIDPKQ
-351 SREWKDSNMGCKID
+351 WNDSSMGCKVD
-365 SSEEPVEIQIE
+365 SSEEPVVVKIN
-376 GFLAI
+376 GFVAF
-381 FEYEG
+381 FEYDG
-386 NTYEIHTN
+386 DTFEIHTN
-394 FDASLIIECV
+394 EDATMVVECLE
-404 K
+404 

>member
-14 AAVILVPQIFFKVDE
+14 AASILVPQTFFKVDE

-46 NNPGL
+46 MSPGL
-51 HLKTPFIDTVT
+51 YMKTPFIDSVT

-86 EIDVYARGRITKPKI
+86 EIDVYARGKITDPKV
-101 FYATLRTEISG
+101 FYATLRTEVSG

-148 RDAVAPKLLEFGIEL
+148 RDAVAPKLVEFGIEL

-181 HNRMIAERQR
+181 HKRMIAERER

-215 VEIRTA
+215 IEIRTA
-221 AQRDAEIIRGCAEA
+221 AQRDAEIIKGCAEA
-235 ESIKIYALALEQDP
+235 DSIKIYAGALEEDP

-261 KEYLKS
+261 KEYLAS

-272 GSSADLGEMFAKI
+272 GSSTDLGELFAKI
-285 RIGVNDASQI
+285 RIGVNDASRI
-295 TQGTEKA
+295 DINYT
-302 DSSSLSSTSNTEN
+302 SSIIERPDTGVSSCE
-315 GIGPCQEVDIRRAG
+315 EVDVRRAG
-329 QKLIAEKLDINN
+329 QKLISEKLDINN
-341 DIDVKLVSIE
+341 DIDVKLVSIDTKQ
-351 SREWKDSNMGCKID
+351 WNDSSMGCKVD
-365 SSEEPVEIQIE
+365 SSEEPVVVKIN
-376 GFLAI
+376 GFVAF
-381 FEYEG
+381 FEYDG
-386 NTYEIHTN
+386 DTFEIHTN
-394 FDASLIIECV
+394 EDATMVVECLE
-404 K
+404 

>member
-14 AAVILVPQIFFKVDE
+14 AVFILGPQTFFKVDE

-46 NNPGL
+46 MSPGL
-51 HLKTPFIDTVT
+51 YMKTPFIDSVT

-86 EIDVYARGRITKPKI
+86 EIDVYARGKITNPKV
-101 FYATLRTEISG
+101 FYATLRTEASG

-148 RDAVAPKLLEFGIEL
+148 RDAVVPKLQEFGIEL

-181 HNRMIAERQR
+181 HKRMIAERER

-215 VEIRTA
+215 IEIRTA
-221 AQRDAEIIRGCAEA
+221 AQRDAEIIKGCAEA
-235 ESIKIYALALEQDP
+235 DSIKIYAGALEEDP

-261 KEYLKS
+261 KEYLAS

-272 GSSADLGEMFAKI
+272 GSSTDLGELFAKI
-285 RIGVNDASQI
+285 RIGVNDASRI
-295 TQGTEKA
+295 DINYT
-302 DSSSLSSTSNTEN
+302 SSIIDRPDTGVSSCE
-315 GIGPCQEVDIRRAG
+315 EVDVRRAG
-329 QKLIAEKLDINN
+329 QKLISEKLDINN
-341 DIDVKLVSIE
+341 DIDVKLVSI
-351 SREWKDSNMGCKID
+351 DSKQWNDSSMGCKVD
-365 SSEEPVEIQIE
+365 SSEEPVVVKIN
-376 GFLAI
+376 GFVAF
-381 FEYEG
+381 FEYDGDTFEV
-386 NTYEIHTN
+386 HTN
-394 FDASLIIECV
+394 EDATMVVECLE
-404 K
+404 

>member
-14 AAVILVPQIFFKVDE
+14 AVFILGPQTFFKVDE

-46 NNPGL
+46 MSPGL
-51 HLKTPFIDTVT
+51 YMKTPFIDSVT

-86 EIDVYARGRITKPKI
+86 EIDVYARGKITNPKV
-101 FYATLRTEISG
+101 FYATLRTEASG

-148 RDAVAPKLLEFGIEL
+148 RDAVTPKLKEFGIEL

-181 HNRMIAERQR
+181 HKRMIAERER

-215 VEIRTA
+215 IEIRTA
-221 AQRDAEIIRGCAEA
+221 AQRDAEIIKGCAEA
-235 ESIKIYALALEQDP
+235 DSIKIYAGALEEDP

-261 KEYLKS
+261 KEYLAS

-272 GSSADLGEMFAKI
+272 GSSTDLGELFAKI
-285 RIGVNDASQI
+285 RIGVNDASRI
-295 TQGTEKA
+295 DINYT
-302 DSSSLSSTSNTEN
+302 SSIIDRSDTGVSSCE
-315 GIGPCQEVDIRRAG
+315 EVDVRRAG
-329 QKLIAEKLDINN
+329 QKLISEKLDINN
-341 DIDVKLVSIE
+341 DIDVKLVSIDPKQ
-351 SREWKDSNMGCKID
+351 WNDSSMGCKVD
-365 SSEEPVEIQIE
+365 SSEEPVVVKIN
-376 GFLAI
+376 GFVAF
-381 FEYEG
+381 FEYDG
-386 NTYEIHTN
+386 DTFEIHTN
-394 FDASLIIECV
+394 EDATMVVECLE
-404 K
+404 

>member
-14 AAVILVPQIFFKVDE
+14 AVFILGPQTFFKVDE

-46 NNPGL
+46 MSPGL
-51 HLKTPFIDTVT
+51 YMKTPFIDSVT

-86 EIDVYARGRITKPKI
+86 EIDVYARGKITNPKV
-101 FYATLRTEISG
+101 FYATLRTEASG

-148 RDAVAPKLLEFGIEL
+148 RDAVVPKLQEFGIEL

-181 HNRMIAERQR
+181 HKRMIAERER

-215 VEIRTA
+215 IEIRTA
-221 AQRDAEIIRGCAEA
+221 AQRDAEIIKGCAEA
-235 ESIKIYALALEQDP
+235 DSIKIYAGALEEDP

-261 KEYLKS
+261 KEYLAS

-272 GSSADLGEMFAKI
+272 GSSTDLGELFAKI
-285 RIGVNDASQI
+285 RIGVNDASRI
-295 TQGTEKA
+295 DINYT
-302 DSSSLSSTSNTEN
+302 SSIIDRSDTGVSSCE
-315 GIGPCQEVDIRRAG
+315 EVDVRRAG
-329 QKLIAEKLDINN
+329 QKLISEKLDINN
-341 DIDVKLVSIE
+341 DIDVKLVSIDTKQ
-351 SREWKDSNMGCKID
+351 WNDSTMGCKVD
-365 SSEEPVEIQIE
+365 SSEEPVVVKIN
-376 GFLAI
+376 GFVAF
-381 FEYEG
+381 FEYDG
-386 NTYEIHTN
+386 DTFEIHTN
-394 FDASLIIECV
+394 EDATMVVECLE
-404 K
+404 

>member
-14 AAVILVPQIFFKVDE
+14 AVFILGPQTFFKVDE

-41 IGSSK
+41 IGESK
-46 NNPGL
+46 MSPGL
-51 HLKTPFIDTVT
+51 YMKTPFIDSVT

-86 EIDVYARGRITKPKI
+86 EIDVYARGKITDPKV
-101 FYATLRTEISG
+101 FYATLRTEVSG

-148 RDAVAPKLLEFGIEL
+148 RDAVAPKLVEFGIEL

-181 HNRMIAERQR
+181 HKRMIAERER

-215 VEIRTA
+215 IEIRTA
-221 AQRDAEIIRGCAEA
+221 AQRDAEIIKGCAEA
-235 ESIKIYALALEQDP
+235 DSIKIYAGALEEDP

-261 KEYLKS
+261 KEYLAS

-272 GSSADLGEMFAKI
+272 GSSTDLGELFAKI
-285 RIGVNDASQI
+285 RIGVNDASRI
-295 TQGTEKA
+295 
-302 DSSSLSSTSNTEN
+302 DINYNSSIIERPDTGVSSCE
-315 GIGPCQEVDIRRAG
+315 EVDVRRAG
-329 QKLIAEKLDINN
+329 QKLISEKLDINN
-341 DIDVKLVSIE
+341 DIDVKMVSIDTKQ
-351 SREWKDSNMGCKID
+351 WNDSSMGCKVD
-365 SSEEPVEIQIE
+365 SSEEPVVVKIN
-376 GFLAI
+376 GFVAF
-381 FEYEG
+381 FEYDG
-386 NTYEIHTN
+386 DTFEIHTN
-394 FDASLIIECV
+394 EDATIVVECLE
-404 K
+404 

>member
-14 AAVILVPQIFFKVDE
+14 AVFILGPQTFFKVDE

-41 IGSSK
+41 IGESK
-46 NNPGL
+46 MSPGL
-51 HLKTPFIDTVT
+51 YMKTPFIDSVT

-86 EIDVYARGRITKPKI
+86 EIDVYARGKITDPKV
-101 FYATLRTEISG
+101 FYATLRTEVSG

-148 RDAVAPKLLEFGIEL
+148 RDAVAPKLVEFGIEL

-181 HNRMIAERQR
+181 HKRMIAERER

-215 VEIRTA
+215 IEIRTA
-221 AQRDAEIIRGCAEA
+221 AQRDAEIIKGCAEA
-235 ESIKIYALALEQDP
+235 DSIKIYAGALEEDP

-261 KEYLKS
+261 KEYLAS

-272 GSSADLGEMFAKI
+272 GSSTDLGELFAKI
-285 RIGVNDASQI
+285 RIGVNDASRI
-295 TQGTEKA
+295 
-302 DSSSLSSTSNTEN
+302 DMNYVSSNIELPATGVSSCE
-315 GIGPCQEVDIRRAG
+315 EVDVRRAG
-329 QKLIAEKLDINN
+329 QKLISEKLDINN
-341 DIDVKLVSIE
+341 DIDVKLVSI
-351 SREWKDSNMGCKID
+351 DSKQWNDSSMGCKVD
-365 SSEEPVEIQIE
+365 SSEEPVVVKIN
-376 GFLAI
+376 GFVAF
-381 FEYEG
+381 FEYDGDTFEV
-386 NTYEIHTN
+386 HTN
-394 FDASLIIECV
+394 EDATMAVECLE
-404 K
+404 

>member
-14 AAVILVPQIFFKVDE
+14 AVFILGPQTFFKVDE

-46 NNPGL
+46 MSPGL
-51 HLKTPFIDTVT
+51 YMKTPFIDSVT

-86 EIDVYARGRITKPKI
+86 EIDVYARGKITDPKI
-101 FYATLRTEISG
+101 FYATLRTEVSG

-139 SREAIMNRV
+139 SRETIMNRV
-148 RDAVAPKLLEFGIEL
+148 RDAVVPKLQEFGIEL

-181 HNRMIAERQR
+181 HKRMIAERER

-215 VEIRTA
+215 IEIRTA
-221 AQRDAEIIRGCAEA
+221 AQRDAEIIKGCAEA
-235 ESIKIYALALEQDP
+235 DSIKIYAGALEEDP
-249 EFYSFQRSLEAY
+249 EFYSFQRSLQAY
-261 KEYLKS
+261 KEYLAS

-272 GSSADLGEMFAKI
+272 GSSTDLGELFAKI
-285 RIGVNDASQI
+285 RIGVNDASRI
-295 TQGTEKA
+295 DINYT
-302 DSSSLSSTSNTEN
+302 SSIIERSDTGVSSCE
-315 GIGPCQEVDIRRAG
+315 EVDVRRAG
-329 QKLIAEKLDINN
+329 QKLISEKLDINN
-341 DIDVKLVSIE
+341 DIDVKLVSIDTKQ
-351 SREWKDSNMGCKID
+351 WNDSSMGCKVD
-365 SSEEPVEIQIE
+365 SSEEPVVVKIN
-376 GFLAI
+376 GFVAF

-386 NTYEIHTN
+386 DTFELHTN
-394 FDASLIIECV
+394 EDATLVVECLE
-404 K
+404 